1 MPSLALGIPGDPATA
16 MLLAGLTLQG
26 IAAGPLMFT
35 QNVDIVY
42 SIFLTMLIGSFLMLL
57 LEFYGL
63 RAFVSLLK
71 IPKQY
76 LLPGVFL
83 FCMIGAYGSRNN
95 IFDVWTVLFMGTIG
109 FIFTKLDIP
118 APPFILG
125 LLIGP
130 LAEMNLRRGIMMAK
144 GNFLM
149 FFTRPIAVVF
159 FVLTAISL
167 AFAIHKQVKAMR
179 KKN

>member
-1 MPSLALGIPGDPATA
+1 
-16 MLLAGLTLQG
+16 
-26 IAAGPLMFT
+26 
-35 QNVDIVY
+35 
-42 SIFLTMLIGSFLMLL
+42 
-57 LEFYGL
+57 
-63 RAFVSLLK
+63 
-71 IPKQY
+71 
-76 LLPGVFL
+76 
-83 FCMIGAYGSRNN
+83 MIGAYGSRNN

-159 FVLTAISL
+159 FVLTAI
-167 AFAIHKQVKAMR
+167 
-179 KKN
+179 